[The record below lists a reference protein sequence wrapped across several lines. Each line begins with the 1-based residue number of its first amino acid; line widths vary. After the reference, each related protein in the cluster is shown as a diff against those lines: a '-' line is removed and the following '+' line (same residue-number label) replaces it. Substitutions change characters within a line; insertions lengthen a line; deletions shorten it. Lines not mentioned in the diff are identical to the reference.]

1 MREKEVPSSVV
12 GSSAASEGE
21 KGTVVAVVLALV
33 EEGGLNPVIPHS
45 RGGRTF
51 WQCLGMPTPMTDC

>member
-45 RGGRTF
+45 GGGGGPF
-51 WQCLGMPTPMTDC
+51 GNVWECPLQ